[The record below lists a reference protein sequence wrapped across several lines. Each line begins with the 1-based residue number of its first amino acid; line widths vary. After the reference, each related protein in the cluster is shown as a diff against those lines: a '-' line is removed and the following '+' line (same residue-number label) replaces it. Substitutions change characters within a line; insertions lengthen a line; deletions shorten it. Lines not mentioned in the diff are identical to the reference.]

1 MKMTTNCKH
10 CLMLLVLLVCGV
22 LGVQA
27 QKFKP
32 GALYHLVSA
41 VKGLAVSENG
51 KGGLVLSKINEDN
64 AGQHFT
70 VNELSGSWRFINPF
84 TNKAIRTEGNA
95 VEEGANNGSDEAQLW
110 KVETDGKYLIL
121 VPTNRP
127 QMAAAIQGT
136 KIVLIERAKAVGNK
150 AAHFQW

>member
-27 QKFKP
+27 QNFKP

-70 VNELSGSWRFINPF
+70 VNELSGSCVLLTPLPIKPF
-84 TNKAIRTEGNA
+84 
-95 VEEGANNGSDEAQLW
+95 
-110 KVETDGKYLIL
+110 
-121 VPTNRP
+121 VP
-127 QMAAAIQGT
+127 
-136 KIVLIERAKAVGNK
+136 RATL
-150 AAHFQW
+150 